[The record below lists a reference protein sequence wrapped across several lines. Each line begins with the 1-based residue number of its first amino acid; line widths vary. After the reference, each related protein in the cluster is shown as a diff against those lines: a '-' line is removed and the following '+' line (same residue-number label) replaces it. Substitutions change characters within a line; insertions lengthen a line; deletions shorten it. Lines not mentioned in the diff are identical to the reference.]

1 MKFDADTGRLDVA
14 PDAPAYGTKV
24 RWIAPKLIAAANE
37 KAPGANVRT
46 LHVLPPTPG
55 KAGPATA
62 AADPASPP
70 PTPAAPEPMPRSAPS
85 AGYRRA
91 LEAHRQAVQPVPGA
105 AGCGRLQGDQDDPDA
120 HRRSERRMRAT
131 ATVNAPTTTAPPCAH

>member
-24 RWIAPKLIAAANE
+24 RWSAPKLIAAANE

-46 LHVLPPTPG
+46 LHVLPPAPV

-62 AADPASPP
+62 AAAPASPP
-70 PTPAAPEPMPRSAPS
+70 PAPAAPAPRPAPS

-91 LEAHRQAVQPVPGA
+91 LEAHRQAVSRCRLPVPGPA
-105 AGCGRLQGDQDDPDA
+105 R
-120 HRRSERRMRAT
+120 
-131 ATVNAPTTTAPPCAH
+131 